1 MNQGE
6 WKVPQCQLFIASAL
20 ALSPSGSLSGSSGSN
35 IDLVGEALGL
45 ALNTVFTVIAGHCLP
60 FFTDLKE
67 SIRPFADS
75 VGRG

>member
-1 MNQGE
+1 MNQAD
-6 WKVPQCQLFIASAL
+6 WKVPQCQLFNASAL
-20 ALSPSGSLSGSSGSN
+20 ALSPGGSLSVSSGSN

-60 FFTDLKE
+60 VFTDLKE